1 MFKLDFVTPEAK
13 IVVDQDLAEI
23 TLPAERGELNIL
35 PGHSP
40 LMTTLKPG
48 TLTYRLAN
56 GETSRY
62 AISWGYCQ
70 ISDRGVSVLA
80 ENAVT
85 ADQVNVKA
93 DQDQLKQLETRL
105 MTETLEDGDW
115 EVVQNE
121 MGRLKAE
128 LEIAAPSR

>member
-56 GETSRY
+56 GETGRY

>member
-23 TLPAERGELNIL
+23 SLPAERGELDIL

-48 TLTYRLAN
+48 ILNYRLAT
-56 GETSRY
+56 GETGRY

-70 ISDRGVSVLA
+70 VSDRGVSVLA

-85 ADQVNVKA
+85 ADQVNVKE
-93 DQDQLKQLETRL
+93 DQEQLKRLENRL
-105 MTETLEDGDW
+105 LTETLEEGDW
-115 EVVQNE
+115 EAVQSE
-121 MGRLKAE
+121 VARLKAE
-128 LEIAAPSR
+128 LEIAAPAR